1 MKKRGIAFALMLC
14 LALTLATPAWAAGN
28 SGSIT
33 ERNTLS
39 GDYYI
44 KTDGTLW
51 KLSDQSTGRP
61 VKIASGIRSVHADAN
76 LQAVVKTDGTIV
88 SNFKKSRGD
97 PNAPWSVDAPY
108 QEKPRVGNATYV
120 SCGSNNMGV
129 VTKDG
134 VLWMWGR
141 VPNPYTEGPYQNYDT
156 IDTDVPEFKDPYG
169 NKALRV
175 MDNVAAFCAN
185 QEFTAAIRT
194 DGTLWTW
201 GRSDFGALGN
211 GGIQDKTGVFIKWVR
226 TPAKILDHVTQV
238 SLGRTFG
245 AAITADGSLYVWGS
259 NSAGQQGNGQSG
271 DGTIDMKTRQY
282 TPGNEVLRPVKRMEN
297 VVRVAC
303 YEDNIAAITAD
314 GSLYVWGESYRGVV
328 GNGSTWLVTTP
339 AKVMDGVVDVSFIP
353 GGVSRG
359 TLALKR
365 DGTLW
370 AWGKASLLGQG
381 KDFAGND
388 EVHVRGTMF
397 TDGERLQTVPIQV
410 AEGVALPSYCTPS
423 NWAKADVEAAVNEGL
438 VPEKLRSSYTQSA
451 TRSEFCALAAALYE
465 KELGEIAER
474 KTFSDTQDASVE
486 KMAALGVVNGVGGG
500 KFSPDAKL
508 TREQAATMLARLGE
522 VMGRP
527 IPARE
532 PAFADGGSIS
542 SWAKAAVGQMQQ
554 SGVMNGVGGNKF
566 SPAGEYTRE
575 QSIVTMLRMLSY
587 LKG

>member
-1 MKKRGIAFALMLC
+1 MKKQWLAFLLT
-14 LALTLATPAWAAGN
+14 LALTLTLTAPVRAAGN
-28 SGSIT
+28 SGAVT

-51 KLSDQSTGRP
+51 KLSDESTGLP
-61 VKIASGIRSVHADAN
+61 VIIASGIRSVHAGAR
-76 LQAVVKTDGTIV
+76 LQAVVKTDGTIA
-88 SNFKKSRGD
+88 SNFRKSMGD
-97 PNAPWSVDAPY
+97 PNAQWSADEPY
-108 QEKPRVGNATYV
+108 QEQPRVGNAAYV
-120 SCGSNNMGV
+120 SCASYSMGV

-134 VLWMWGR
+134 VLWMWGA
-141 VPNPYTEGPYQNYDT
+141 VPNPYTEGPYQNYET
-156 IDTDVPEFKDPYG
+156 IDTDVPGFQDPYG

-175 MDNVAAFCAN
+175 MDDVAAFCAN
-185 QEFTAAIRT
+185 QEFAAAIRT
-194 DGTLWTW
+194 DDTLWTW

-211 GGIQDKTGVFIKWVR
+211 GGIEDMTGVFSRWVR

-271 DGTIDMKTRQY
+271 NGTIDIETRQY
-282 TPGNEVLRPVKRMEN
+282 TPGSEVLSPVKRMEN

-303 YEDNIAAITAD
+303 YENNIAAITAD

-328 GNGSTWLVTTP
+328 GNGSTSLVTTP
-339 AKVMDGVVDVSFIP
+339 VKVMDGVVDVSFIT

-370 AWGKASLLGQG
+370 AWGEASLLGQG

-388 EVHVRGTMF
+388 EVHVSGMLF
-397 TDGERLQTVPIQV
+397 KEGERLQTVPIQV

-423 NWAKADVEAAVNEGL
+423 NWAKTDVEAAIGEGL
-438 VPEKLRSSYTQSA
+438 VPERLRNAYTQNA
-451 TRSEFCALAAALYE
+451 TRAEFCALATALYE
-465 KELGEIAER
+465 KELGEITER
-474 KTFSDTQDASVE
+474 KTFSDTQDANVE
-486 KMAALGVVNGVGGG
+486 KMAAVGVVNGVGGG
-500 KFSPDAKL
+500 RFAPDAKL
-508 TREQAATMLARLGE
+508 TREQAATMLARLSE
-522 VMGRP
+522 AMGKP
-527 IPARE
+527 IPAQE
-532 PAFADGGSIS
+532 PTFADSGSIS
-542 SWAKAAVGQMQQ
+542 AWAKAAVGQMQQ
-554 SGVMNGVGGNKF
+554 SGVMNGVGDNRF
-566 SPAGEYTRE
+566 SPAGAYTRE

-587 LKG
+587 LKD